1 LAFLPD
7 STDQIEALKIREGDA
22 KEIISI
28 KNSIAEMKDAEIER
42 SNKLLSLISYDQE
55 SGFIKNMAIIES
67 NNNQYLAVGI
77 IKLCGLEAVE
87 AVFGVDERNKIVRKL
102 CQRIAEKYAQCCD
115 IVTFNADLYL
125 LLCRENVQTFTRK
138 IAMVN
143 DFDSSFGYR
152 NLRIHKSAICEP
164 LQG

>member
-1 LAFLPD
+1 
-7 STDQIEALKIREGDA
+7 
-22 KEIISI
+22 
-28 KNSIAEMKDAEIER
+28 
-42 SNKLLSLISYDQE
+42 
-55 SGFIKNMAIIES
+55 MAIIES

-164 LQG
+164 LQGENAWSYAEN

>member
-1 LAFLPD
+1 MPKLNG
-7 STDQIEALKIREGDA
+7 QINC
-22 KEIISI
+22 SHF
-28 KNSIAEMKDAEIER
+28 
-42 SNKLLSLISYDQE
+42 ISYDQE

-125 LLCRENVQTFTRK
+125 LLCREK
-138 IAMVN
+138 
-143 DFDSSFGYR
+143 YR
-152 NLRIHKSAICEP
+152 HLPVK
-164 LQG
+164 

>member
-1 LAFLPD
+1 MPD

-102 CQRIAEKYAQCCD
+102 CQRIAEEICAMLRYRDIQCRSLFTSVSGKCTD
-115 IVTFNADLYL
+115 IY
-125 LLCRENVQTFTRK
+125 
-138 IAMVN
+138 
-143 DFDSSFGYR
+143 
-152 NLRIHKSAICEP
+152 P
-164 LQG
+164 

>member
-1 LAFLPD
+1 
-7 STDQIEALKIREGDA
+7 
-22 KEIISI
+22 
-28 KNSIAEMKDAEIER
+28 
-42 SNKLLSLISYDQE
+42 
-55 SGFIKNMAIIES
+55 MAIIES

-143 DFDSSFGYR
+143 D
-152 NLRIHKSAICEP
+152 LTAALATAICASISLP
-164 LQG
+164 FVNLCRGKTPGVTQKN

>member
-1 LAFLPD
+1 
-7 STDQIEALKIREGDA
+7 
-22 KEIISI
+22 
-28 KNSIAEMKDAEIER
+28 
-42 SNKLLSLISYDQE
+42 
-55 SGFIKNMAIIES
+55 MAIIES
-67 NNNQYLAVGI
+67 NNNQYLAVGSSN
-77 IKLCGLEAVE
+77 CGLEAVE

-138 IAMVN
+138 IATVN

-164 LQG
+164 LQGKRTELRRKAETGDFQYPQPYVLRVYFL

>member
-1 LAFLPD
+1 
-7 STDQIEALKIREGDA
+7 
-22 KEIISI
+22 
-28 KNSIAEMKDAEIER
+28 
-42 SNKLLSLISYDQE
+42 
-55 SGFIKNMAIIES
+55 MAIIES

-87 AVFGVDERNKIVRKL
+87 AVFGVDERNKSSGNCVSELPEICAMLRY
-102 CQRIAEKYAQCCD
+102 RDIQCRSLFTS
-115 IVTFNADLYL
+115 VSG
-125 LLCRENVQTFTRK
+125 NVQTFTRK

-164 LQG
+164 LQGNARVTQKN

>member
-1 LAFLPD
+1 
-7 STDQIEALKIREGDA
+7 
-22 KEIISI
+22 
-28 KNSIAEMKDAEIER
+28 M
-42 SNKLLSLISYDQE
+42 
-55 SGFIKNMAIIES
+55 
-67 NNNQYLAVGI
+67 
-77 IKLCGLEAVE
+77 
-87 AVFGVDERNKIVRKL
+87 FGVDERNKIVRKL

-164 LQG
+164 LQGKTPELRRKLKLAISSIRDHMFSEFIFVMTRNSTK

>member
-1 LAFLPD
+1 
-7 STDQIEALKIREGDA
+7 
-22 KEIISI
+22 
-28 KNSIAEMKDAEIER
+28 M
-42 SNKLLSLISYDQE
+42 
-55 SGFIKNMAIIES
+55 
-67 NNNQYLAVGI
+67 
-77 IKLCGLEAVE
+77 E

-138 IAMVN
+138 IATVN
-143 DFDSSFGYR
+143 YFDSSFGYR

-164 LQG
+164 LQGENARSYAEKLKLAYSQYPQPYVLRVYFL